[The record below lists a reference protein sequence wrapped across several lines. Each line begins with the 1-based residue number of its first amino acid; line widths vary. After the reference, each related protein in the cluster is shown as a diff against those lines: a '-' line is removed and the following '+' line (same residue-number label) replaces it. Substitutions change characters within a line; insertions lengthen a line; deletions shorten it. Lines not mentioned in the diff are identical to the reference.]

1 MCVYNIHIYPILY
14 VGDTLYIGM
23 YIYDIW
29 GIHCEK
35 LMYTYD
41 VKHTYTIYMYTHI
54 PMMVMRVMILWSAR
68 GHTLR
73 CSDGLYG
80 EYAHV

>member
-14 VGDTLYIGM
+14 VGDTLYICM

-35 LMYTYD
+35 DMYTYD
-41 VKHTYTIYMYTHI
+41 VKHTYTIYMYT
-54 PMMVMRVMILWSAR
+54 L
-68 GHTLR
+68 TYTY
-73 CSDGLYG
+73 DGDEG
-80 EYAHV
+80 DDFMEC